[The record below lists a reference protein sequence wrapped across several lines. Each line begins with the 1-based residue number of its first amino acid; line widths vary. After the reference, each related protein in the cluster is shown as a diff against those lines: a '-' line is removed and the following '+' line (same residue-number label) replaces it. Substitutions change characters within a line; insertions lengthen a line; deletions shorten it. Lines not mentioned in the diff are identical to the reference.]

1 LTIKRIEYSF
11 LEESGIT
18 EQKDILLE
26 KQKTGRRVCK
36 RKKKVKK

>member
-18 EQKDILLE
+18 EQKDILLK
-26 KQKTGRRVCK
+26 KQKKLEEGCVKGK
-36 RKKKVKK
+36 R